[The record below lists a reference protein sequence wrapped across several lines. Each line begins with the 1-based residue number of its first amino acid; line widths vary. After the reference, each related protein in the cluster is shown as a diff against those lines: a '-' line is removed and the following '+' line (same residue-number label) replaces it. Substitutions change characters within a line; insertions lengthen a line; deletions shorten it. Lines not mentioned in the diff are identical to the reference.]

1 MSRTSLLKV
10 AIAAAVPLPALV
22 FRFSG
27 IELSPY
33 SSLLVYGIAV
43 VGAAVL
49 LAWAAETAQLDISG
63 SLAIAVLALIAVLP
77 EYAVDLYFA
86 YTAGHDPSYAQY
98 AAANMTGS
106 NRLLLGFGWPLVAL
120 VAGLSL
126 RKMRKRRAKRGHQ
139 EIVPVGVIEAFSSTD
154 VALRAEVESSL
165 SELSGQSAASATSG
179 PRRGLQLLA
188 RRRIEL
194 MFLGIA
200 ALYSFVIPIFRSI
213 NLWDG
218 VVLLL
223 IYGLYLWRVAKEER
237 QEPKLM
243 GVCAHI
249 GCLTKTNRRAV
260 VIGMFMAAAT
270 FILVSAEPF
279 ANSLVETGKGLGI
292 DEFLLVQWLA
302 PLVSESPELIVACL
316 LAYRLKVDD
325 AMGTLLSSKVNQWTL
340 LVGTIPFA
348 YLIGGGSFGSLPLD
362 GRQTQEFILTAAQTV
377 LGFAVLLNLRF
388 NWKEAVM
395 LAALFFLQF
404 PFPQT
409 SVRLGFSAAYILLA
423 IVIIARERESLRLM
437 ARYVFADRGRAGQRA
452 TMIVPIEKEE
462 QSDAVSRLR

>member
-1 MSRTSLLKV
+1 VSRVSALKLAV
-10 AIAAAVPLPALV
+10 ALAVALPAFV
-22 FRFSG
+22 FRLAG
-27 IELSPY
+27 IELSPTF
-33 SSLLVYGIAV
+33 SLVVYGAAV
-43 VGAAVL
+43 VGSAVL

-63 SLAIAVLALIAVLP
+63 SLAIALLALIAVLP

-120 VAGLSL
+120 VAGLSI
-126 RKMRKRRAKRGHQ
+126 RKARKRRAKRQRELAPAGA
-139 EIVPVGVIEAFSSTD
+139 VN
-154 VALRAEVESSL
+154 ESAA
-165 SELSGQSAASATSG
+165 ELSGQSPAGVG
-179 PRRGLQLLA
+179 PTVRVGLQLMA
-188 RRRIEL
+188 KRRIEL

-200 ALYSFVIPIFRSI
+200 AVYSFVIPIFRSI
-213 NLWDG
+213 NLVDG
-218 VVLLL
+218 VILLL
-223 IYGLYLWRVAKEER
+223 IYCVYLWRVAKEER
-237 QEPKLM
+237 GEPELM
-243 GVCAHI
+243 GVSASI
-249 GCLTKTNRRAV
+249 GGLPKVNRRAI
-260 VIGMFMAAAT
+260 VIGMFVAAAA
-270 FILVSAEPF
+270 FILASAEPF
-279 ANSLVETGKGLGI
+279 ANALVETGKGWGI

-316 LAYRLKVDD
+316 LAYRLKSDD

-348 YLIGGGSFGSLPLD
+348 YLAGGGHLGSLPLD
-362 GRQTQEFILTAAQTV
+362 ARQTEEFILTAAQTV

-388 NWKEAVM
+388 HWREAVM

-423 IVIIARERESLRLM
+423 MFILVKERKNLRLM
-437 ARYVFADRGRAGQRA
+437 VRYVFADRGRAGQR
-452 TMIVPIEKEE
+452 PE
-462 QSDAVSRLR
+462 QGS

>member
-1 MSRTSLLKV
+1 MARSSLLKLSV
-10 AIAAAVPLPALV
+10 AILIALPA
-22 FRFSG
+22 FSLRLSG
-27 IELSPY
+27 VELSPY
-33 SSLLVYGIAV
+33 YSLVIYGTAV

-77 EYAVDLYFA
+77 EYAVDLFFA
-86 YTAGHDPSYAQY
+86 YRAGSDPTYAHY

-126 RKMRKRRAKRGHQ
+126 RRVKRRLSKRIPRESIPMAVAQ
-139 EIVPVGVIEAFSSTD
+139 AFSSAD
-154 VALRAEVESSL
+154 VVLPSHPQPHDRPVEVKHISTV
-165 SELSGQSAASATSG
+165 SGREG
-179 PRRGLQLLA
+179 GGLQLLG

-200 ALYSFVIPIFRSI
+200 AVVSFSIPIFRSI
-213 NLWDG
+213 SMVAG
-218 VVLLL
+218 VALLL
-223 IYGLYLWRVAKEER
+223 VYLTYLWRVAKEER
-237 QEPKLM
+237 EEPELI
-243 GVCAHI
+243 GVCSYI
-249 GCLTKTNRRAV
+249 GCLPRRNRRIV
-260 VIGMFMAAAT
+260 VIGMFVAAAA
-270 FILVSAEPF
+270 FILASAEPF
-279 ANSLVETGKGLGI
+279 AESLVATGRNLGI

-316 LAYRLKVDD
+316 MAYRLKGDD
-325 AMGTLLSSKVNQWTL
+325 AIGTLLSSKVNQWTL

-348 YLIGGGSFGSLPLD
+348 YLAGGGNGFLPLD
-362 GRQTQEFILTAAQTV
+362 GRQTEEFILTAAQTV

-388 NWKEAVM
+388 NWREALA

-409 SVRLGFSAAYILLA
+409 TVRLGFSAAYILLA
-423 IVIIARERESLRLM
+423 AVILFRERRSLRPM
-437 ARYVFADRGRAGQRA
+437 VHYVFGRRPRSSGAQSS
-452 TMIVPIEKEE
+452 IVGDSAAPPEGE
-462 QSDAVSRLR
+462 

>member
-1 MSRTSLLKV
+1 MPKRSSLKLAV
-10 AIAAAVPLPALV
+10 ALAVPLPALV
-22 FRFSG
+22 FRLAG
-27 IELSPY
+27 IELSP
-33 SSLLVYGIAV
+33 SCSLVAYGAAV
-43 VGAAVL
+43 VGSAVL

-86 YTAGHDPSYAQY
+86 YAAGHERSYAQY

-120 VAGLSL
+120 VAGLGI
-126 RKMRKRRAKRGHQ
+126 RKARKRRAKGERDTM
-139 EIVPVGVIEAFSSTD
+139 IVPVV
-154 VALRAEVESSL
+154 
-165 SELSGQSAASATSG
+165 SG
-179 PRRGLQLLA
+179 GLQLMGK
-188 RRRIEL
+188 RRIEL

-200 ALYSFVIPIFRSI
+200 AVYSFVIPIFRSI
-213 NLWDG
+213 NLIDG

-223 IYGLYLWRVAKEER
+223 IYCVYLWRVAKEER
-237 QEPKLM
+237 EEPKLV
-243 GVCAHI
+243 GVSAYI
-249 GCLTKTNRRAV
+249 GGLPKANRRAV
-260 VIGMFMAAAT
+260 VVGMFVAAAV
-270 FILVSAEPF
+270 FILASAEPF
-279 ANSLVETGKGLGI
+279 ANALVDTGKGLGI

-316 LAYRLKVDD
+316 LAWRLKSDD

-348 YLIGGGSFGSLPLD
+348 YMAGGGHLGSLHLD
-362 GRQTQEFILTAAQTV
+362 GRQTEEFVLTAAQTV

-388 NWKEAVM
+388 RWKEAVT

-409 SVRLGFSAAYILLA
+409 SVRLGFSAAYMLLA
-423 IVIIARERESLRLM
+423 VFIIMRERKNLRLM
-437 ARYVFADRGRAGQRA
+437 VRYVFAERGRTNPASSSACRKLRRKPPPSSSGRA
-452 TMIVPIEKEE
+452 
-462 QSDAVSRLR
+462 